1 MMAVNLE
8 SITKTYGVQRALDS
22 LTLNLREGQVTGVL
36 GPNGA
41 GKSTLFK
48 TIVGLVKPDAGSITV
63 LGGKPSWQVN
73 AQIAYLSDQC
83 RWYGSHTVRQAID
96 YAAVVFP
103 YFNKERAEQLAA
115 FMGLN
120 FDATV
125 YTLSKGQEARLKLI
139 MCLARDVRLMLLDE
153 PFSGIDLISREKI
166 IQGLI
171 ESFAERKQTIV
182 ISTHEIR
189 EAESLFDQVAF
200 IDQGR
205 VILSGDAETLREE
218 RGSLESIYRGLFQ

>member
-8 SITKTYGVQRALDS
+8 NATKAYGSQRALDS
-22 LTLNLREGQVTGVL
+22 LTLGLPEGQVTGIL

-48 TIVGLVKPDAGSITV
+48 AIIGLVKLDAGSVRV
-63 LGGKPSWQVN
+63 LDGSPSWKTN
-73 AQIAYLSDQC
+73 GQISYLSDQC

-96 YAAVVFP
+96 YAAAVFP
-103 YFNKERAEQLAA
+103 HFDQERARELAE
-115 FMGLN
+115 FMRLKN
-120 FDATV
+120 DAIV
-125 YTLSKGQEARLKLI
+125 RTLSRGEEARLKLI
-139 MCLARDVRLMLLDE
+139 ICLARDVRLMLLDE
-153 PFSGIDLISREKI
+153 PFSGIDLVSREKI

-171 ESFAERKQTIV
+171 ESFAERKQTII

-200 IDQGR
+200 IDQGQ
-205 VILSGDAETLREE
+205 VVLAGEVEALRQEK
-218 RGSLESIYRGLFQ
+218 GSLESIYRGLFQ